1 MAKKI
6 KTKSSTV
13 KQTSNKNKIKKINAL
28 DNIPKTK
35 ADLTKLVKDLQKK
48 LNNIKV
54 NSIEPEIQTGNK
66 KLQNTDAKYR
76 VLFEQAAV
84 GVAEI
89 DSNSGKFIQINQRY
103 CDILGM
109 TKNEMT
115 STNFQNITHP
125 DDLKTDLNYMKL
137 LLKGDIKEFRMEKR
151 YIKKDGMIIWVNLS
165 VSPMWDPG
173 QKPTHHIAVVEDI
186 TQRKFVEEKL
196 IKSNRLYAVISQ
208 VNQMIVRTK
217 DKEKLYEEVCRIAIE
232 YGKFRMVW
240 IGEVNPL
247 TKDVV
252 PLTFSGEEN
261 GYLKIINKISINNEP
276 TGRGPT
282 GKAIRKNKHFICN
295 DIENDLDFLP
305 WKEEALTRGY
315 KSSAAF
321 PITSLGKVI
330 GSLNIYS
337 SEVNFFDK
345 EEIELLDEIVKDINY
360 ALEAIENE
368 NNRQIADDKLY
379 ESEVRYRLLHESMM
393 DCFIQVDMAGKI
405 KDVNKSYLDMLG
417 YSRDEVLMLT
427 YHDLTPSKWFEF
439 EQRIVEEQILVKGYS
454 DIYEKEYIRKD
465 GTIFP
470 VELRT
475 YLLRDENGNPDGMW
489 AIVRDITDRK
499 QSNEKLKTS
508 ELKFKSLF
516 ENANDAIFLMSGNT
530 FIDCNTKTEEIFG
543 CTRQQILNHA
553 PSEFSPQLQPDG
565 SSSLEKASEKI
576 NAAYSG
582 EPQLFEW
589 QHIKYDKT
597 PFDAEVSLNKIVIEG
612 SEFLQAIVRDV
623 TDRKKFESKLQES
636 ETKYRLLVE
645 NQSDLVVQVNA
656 DGEFTFISPS
666 YCKVFGKKE
675 DELIGKNFMPLVHE
689 DDRELTR
696 LSLESLKKPP
706 HSSYHEQRAM
716 TENGWRWLGWSNHAI
731 LDKNNKIESIVAIG
745 RDITEQKNAE
755 IALIES
761 ETKYREMVEQIND
774 VIFTTD
780 INGKFTYISPTI
792 ETLGGYKPEEMIGK
806 SIVSFLEPSFL
817 TKFKEQFN
825 KVLNGNLEPS
835 EYRAVNK
842 SGDYRWIRISSK
854 PIFSEN
860 NLIGLRGVLTD
871 INDHKLAE
879 QKIRENE
886 EIFQQ
891 LLQNSPVYMFFK
903 DENIRP
909 IRLSK
914 NYEQML
920 NMPLENI
927 LGKNMNELFPSEL
940 AESMVED
947 DKKILQ
953 KGELVKVDEEFDGR
967 YYTTIKFPIKIEG
980 KPTYLAGFTLDLTER
995 VKAEKELKQKM
1006 DELERFNRLMV
1017 GRENKMVELKK
1028 EINELCGKLGL
1039 PQRYNP
1045 QG

>member
-1 MAKKI
+1 MKLSIQQNNYLKI
-6 KTKSSTV
+6 FYDAEV
-13 KQTSNKNKIKKINAL
+13 DFVSNRA
-28 DNIPKTK
+28 
-35 ADLTKLVKDLQKK
+35 
-48 LNNIKV
+48 
-54 NSIEPEIQTGNK
+54 
-66 KLQNTDAKYR
+66 Y
-76 VLFEQAAV
+76 
-84 GVAEI
+84 
-89 DSNSGKFIQINQRY
+89 
-103 CDILGM
+103 DILGLNPEDFYNDKNLWFSLVHPQDNQQLIEQTERIFL
-109 TKNEMT
+109 TKKSGIRLYRILSKKTGKYLWMEDFVVPELNNKGKIVGT
-115 STNFQNITHP
+115 FGVARNIT
-125 DDLKTDLNYMKL
+125 DRKL
-137 LLKGDIKEFRMEKR
+137 
-151 YIKKDGMIIWVNLS
+151 
-165 VSPMWDPG
+165 
-173 QKPTHHIAVVEDI
+173 A
-186 TQRKFVEEKL
+186 EEK
-196 IKSNRLYAVISQ
+196 IFN
-208 VNQMIVRTK
+208 T
-217 DKEKLYEEVCRIAIE
+217 
-232 YGKFRMVW
+232 
-240 IGEVNPL
+240 
-247 TKDVV
+247 
-252 PLTFSGEEN
+252 
-261 GYLKIINKISINNEP
+261 
-276 TGRGPT
+276 
-282 GKAIRKNKHFICN
+282 
-295 DIENDLDFLP
+295 
-305 WKEEALTRGY
+305 
-315 KSSAAF
+315 
-321 PITSLGKVI
+321 
-330 GSLNIYS
+330 
-337 SEVNFFDK
+337 
-345 EEIELLDEIVKDINY
+345 
-360 ALEAIENE
+360 
-368 NNRQIADDKLY
+368 
-379 ESEVRYRLLHESMM
+379 EVRYRLLHESMM
-393 DCFIQVDMAGKI
+393 DCFAQVDMAGKF
-405 KDVNKSYLDMLG
+405 KDVNKSFLDMLG
-417 YSRDEVLMLT
+417 YNRDEVLMLT

-489 AIVRDITDRK
+489 SIVRDITDRK

-565 SSSLEKASEKI
+565 SSSLDKASEKI

-636 ETKYRLLVE
+636 ETKYRILVE

-656 DGEFTFISPS
+656 NGEFLFISPS
-666 YCKVFGKKE
+666 YCKLFGKKE

-696 LSLESLKKPP
+696 LSLESLKKAP
-706 HSSYHEQRAM
+706 HTAYHEQRAM
-716 TENGWRWLGWSNHAI
+716 TENGWRWLAWSNNAI
-731 LDKNNKIESIVAIG
+731 LNKENKIESIIAVG

-755 IALIES
+755 TALIES
-761 ETKYREMVEQIND
+761 ETKFRNMVEQIND
-774 VIFTTD
+774 VIFSTD
-780 INGKFTYISPTI
+780 VNANFTYISPAI
-792 ETLGGYKPEEMIGK
+792 EILGGYKPDEIIGHFMGE
-806 SIVSFLEPSFL
+806 FLDPAFL
-817 TKFKEQFN
+817 PKVKEQFQ
-825 KVLNGNLEPS
+825 KVISGNLEPT
-835 EYRAVNK
+835 EYRVK
-842 SGDYRWIRISSK
+842 TKTGDYKWVRSSSRPIIKDNK
-854 PIFSEN
+854 PIG
-860 NLIGLRGVLTD
+860 IRGVITD
-871 INDHKLAE
+871 ITERKLAE

-920 NMPLENI
+920 SMPLENI

-1028 EINELCGKLGL
+1028 EINDLCGKLGL

>member
-217 DKEKLYEEVCRIAIE
+217 DKEKLYAEVCRIAIE

-706 HSSYHEQRAM
+706 HSSYHAQRAM

-792 ETLGGYKPEEMIGK
+792 ETLGGYKPEEMMGK

-879 QKIRENE
+879 QKLKENE
-886 EIFQQ
+886 EIFEQ

-909 IRLSK
+909 IKLSK

-920 NMPLENI
+920 SMPLENI

-1028 EINELCGKLGL
+1028 EINDLCGKLGL